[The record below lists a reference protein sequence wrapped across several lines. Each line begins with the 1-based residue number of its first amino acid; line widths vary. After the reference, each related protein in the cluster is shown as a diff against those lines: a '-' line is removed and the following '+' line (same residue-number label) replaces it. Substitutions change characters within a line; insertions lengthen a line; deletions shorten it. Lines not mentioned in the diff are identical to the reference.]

1 MDLGPKLEPE
11 ADPAKEADP
20 QLEMEL
26 ARRKALSGRCPEK
39 APKKNFEKFFFA
51 SEIFF

>member
-1 MDLGPKLEPE
+1 MHLGLKPEPE

-26 ARRKALSGRCPEK
+26 ARRKGLPGRRPEK
-39 APKKNFEKFFFA
+39 APKKFFD
-51 SEIFF
+51 